1 MVLRWLLAMAHL
13 LALGIGLGA
22 IWTRARA
29 LRAVAHGTD
38 DPGALSRVLVAD
50 AWWGMAAVLW
60 IVTGLWRLLAGTE
73 KAPAYYYGNHVFW
86 TKMALFGAVVVLEL
100 APMLAIVQWRMALT
114 RGREPDVSRAERWAW
129 ISHVQVV
136 LVVLL
141 LLAATAMA
149 RGLGT

>member
-1 MVLRWLLAMAHL
+1 MALRWLLAMAHL

-38 DPGALSRVLVAD
+38 PGALRRALAAD
-50 AWWGMAAVLW
+50 AWWGVAAVLW
-60 IVTGLWRLLAGTE
+60 LVTGLWRLFAGTE
-73 KAPAYYYGNHVFW
+73 KAPAYYYGSHVFW
-86 TKMALFGAVVVLEL
+86 TKMALFGAVAVLEL
-100 APMLAIVQWRMALT
+100 APMLSLVQWRIALG
-114 RGREPDVSRAERWAW
+114 RGREPDVSRAGRWAR

-149 RGLGT
+149 RGIGT